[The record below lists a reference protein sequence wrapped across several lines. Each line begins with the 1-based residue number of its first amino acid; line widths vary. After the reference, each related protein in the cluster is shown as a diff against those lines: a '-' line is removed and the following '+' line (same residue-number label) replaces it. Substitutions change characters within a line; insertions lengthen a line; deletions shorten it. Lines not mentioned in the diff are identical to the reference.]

1 MKRNLVLFSLCLSL
15 LFTLSHSP
23 AVRADIAPPEMPP
36 GVTLLPGEESTQVRM
51 VAETVTL
58 TISADPSDAQKAVA
72 ETVAVFTMR
81 NLGASEERMQVRFP
95 LSFFDGSTDGWMDF
109 PEIPSIEAKVNGQ
122 AVPTTRRDMPAVR
135 TEAPFSYPE
144 REELPWTVFDVA
156 FPPNEDVVI
165 EVAYT
170 SNGFGEFP
178 RQSFK
183 YIMETGAGWNGTIGS
198 AEIIARFPYAVDEKN
213 VFTLGMLGFDQPN
226 WDVTLSGNEIRWQA
240 QDFEPTWEHN
250 IEVSLI
256 APLLWQTILD
266 ASAQTAADPNDAGA
280 WGVLAESYWRILY
293 SPRGSVFHYPHQVE
307 MYELAKAA
315 YENHLMRQP
324 GEASMHLNYGWLM
337 WDYYLFML
345 LEKQPVPTELMPVIL
360 RELQTVRSLDP
371 GNEDAKFILIHI
383 SEEVPDAVQRDGD
396 DFIFL
401 IEPAAPMEAPL
412 PAPEPAS
419 TPEAQPAPTESPAA
433 SNPLCGSAFLLPALL
448 GMVFVVKRRN

>member
-1 MKRNLVLFSLCLSL
+1 MQKSLVLFAVL
-15 LFTLSHSP
+15 LMLVSILPQGT
-23 AVRADIAPPEMPP
+23 ARADIAPPETPP

-81 NLGASEERMQVRFP
+81 NLGAGEERMQVRFP

-122 AVPTTRRDMPAVR
+122 VVPTTRKDMPAVKS
-135 TEAPFSYPE
+135 EAPFSYPE
-144 REELPWTVFDVA
+144 RDELPWAVFDAV

-165 EVAYT
+165 EVTYT
-170 SNGFGEFP
+170 VNGFGNYP
-178 RQSFK
+178 NYSFK
-183 YIMETGAGWNGTIGS
+183 YIMETGAGWNGAIGS
-198 AEIIARFPYAVDEKN
+198 AEIIARFPYAVGEKN
-213 VFTLGMLGFDQPN
+213 VFTSGMLGFDQPN

-250 IEVSLI
+250 IEFSLI
-256 APLLWQTILD
+256 APSLWQSVLD
-266 ASAQTAADPNDAGA
+266 SSARTAANPDDAEA
-280 WGVLAESYWRILY
+280 WGALAEAYWRILY
-293 SPRGSVFHYPHQVE
+293 SPRGSVFYYPHQVE

-324 GEASMHLNYGWLM
+324 GAASMHLNYAWLM

-345 LEKQPVPTELMPVIL
+345 LENQPVPTELMPVIL

-371 GNEDAKFILIHI
+371 GNEDAKFILIDI
-383 SEEVPDAVQRDGD
+383 AERVPDAVQRNGD

-401 IEPAAPMEAPL
+401 IEPAPPMEAP
-412 PAPEPAS
+412 PAAPEPA
-419 TPEAQPAPTESPAA
+419 PDAPAESPPADSPAA
-433 SNPLCGSAFLLPALL
+433 SNPLCGSAFLLPAFL
-448 GMVFVVKRRN
+448 GMIFVLKRRK